1 MISKVIDRA
10 SPRSI
15 VHLRARSYISA
26 LDRTSRVNISQNWT
40 SVTIKI
46 ALINTVYK
54 SSKSSVGCMSY
65 LDKLLNRNLRSG
77 FKKKAQSQKRNGKA
91 C

>member
-1 MISKVIDRA
+1 
-10 SPRSI
+10 
-15 VHLRARSYISA
+15 
-26 LDRTSRVNISQNWT
+26 
-40 SVTIKI
+40 
-46 ALINTVYK
+46 
-54 SSKSSVGCMSY
+54 MSY